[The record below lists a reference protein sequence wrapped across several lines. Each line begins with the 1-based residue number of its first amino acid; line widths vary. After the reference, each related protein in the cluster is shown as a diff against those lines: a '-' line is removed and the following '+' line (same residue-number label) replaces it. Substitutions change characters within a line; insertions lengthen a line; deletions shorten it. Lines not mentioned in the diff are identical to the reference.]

1 VPSPEVAGTGPPP
14 QAAGSGPPKVP
25 RPRAAQPGPAQPAG
39 AQPSTARLPAAE
51 PGAADPHQARP
62 AEPGW
67 GTVIAT
73 TLRLWTARRLASP
86 RVRVLLAFVIAAIVL
101 VAAAIPIIASRGA
114 SGSGRP
120 RPGQSGSPSSGGAGS
135 ALAAAA
141 TRTQAAGWVA
151 QQING
156 DAVVACD
163 LAMCGALQAAGVP
176 GGRLLVLQPSQG
188 DPLGSEVLIATA
200 AVRSQFGSRLTS
212 VYAPIVLAS
221 FGSGADQIQV
231 RVIAPDGAAAYRS
244 GLAADAAA
252 RRTAGAEV
260 LANTNIQVAS
270 AARGQLATGQVDPR
284 LLLTIVTLAHMYPV
298 QIISFG
304 RTASGASPG
313 VPLRSA
319 EIAGAVPAHRH
330 QPVSLQVLRAFLGAQ
345 RTPYRPSAVST
356 VRLGSRTVLDIEYP
370 APTPLGLLGSHG

>member
-1 VPSPEVAGTGPPP
+1 
-14 QAAGSGPPKVP
+14 
-25 RPRAAQPGPAQPAG
+25 
-39 AQPSTARLPAAE
+39 
-51 PGAADPHQARP
+51 
-62 AEPGW
+62 
-67 GTVIAT
+67 
-73 TLRLWTARRLASP
+73 
-86 RVRVLLAFVIAAIVL
+86 VRVALAFVIAAVVL
-101 VAAAIPIIASRGA
+101 VVAAIPIISSRDN
-114 SGSGRP
+114 SGGSHPG
-120 RPGQSGSPSSGGAGS
+120 PGQSAPQTTRGATGV
-135 ALAAAA
+135 LAAAA
-141 TRTQAAGWVA
+141 VRRQAAAWVA
-151 QQING
+151 RQING

-163 LAMCGALQAAGVP
+163 PAMCGALQTAGVP
-176 GGRLLVLQPSQG
+176 AGRLIVLQPSQG

-212 VYAPIVLAS
+212 VYAPVVLAS

-244 GLAADAAA
+244 GLAADVAA
-252 RRTAGAEV
+252 RKRAGAE
-260 LANTNIQVAS
+260 LLGNTNIQVS
-270 AARGQLATGQVDPR
+270 ATARAQLAAGQVDPR
-284 LLLTIVTLAHMYPV
+284 LLFVIVTMAHAYPV

-330 QPVSLQVLRAFLGAQ
+330 KPVSLQVLRAFLSAQ

-356 VRLGSRTVLDIEYP
+356 VRLGSRTVLDVEYP